1 VQPSAT
7 APRRAAR
14 RLARAPGSRHSEASS
29 DSSGFSS
36 SSGPSLMGGYAP
48 PGGAPA
54 ERRSNMASER
64 FVDALNAQI
73 AREFAAAHQYVAIG
87 TYYAAETFPRLADFF
102 YEQADEEREHAMK
115 MVNYLL
121 DRGVQADIGAVEAPR
136 QSFGDHV
143 EPIKLALEQE
153 KTVTVRISELF
164 AIARETNDYTSE
176 QFVQWFLEEQ
186 VEEEASM
193 DDLLTVAERT
203 RSVPMLLEE
212 YLARET
218 PGKRPGD

>member
-1 VQPSAT
+1 
-7 APRRAAR
+7 
-14 RLARAPGSRHSEASS
+14 
-29 DSSGFSS
+29 
-36 SSGPSLMGGYAP
+36 
-48 PGGAPA
+48 
-54 ERRSNMASER
+54 MASER

-73 AREFAAAHQYVAIG
+73 AREFGAAHQYVAIG

-121 DRGVQADIGAVEAPR
+121 DRGVQADIGAVETPR

-164 AIARETNDYTSE
+164 AIARETDDYASE

-218 PGKRPGD
+218 PGRRPGD